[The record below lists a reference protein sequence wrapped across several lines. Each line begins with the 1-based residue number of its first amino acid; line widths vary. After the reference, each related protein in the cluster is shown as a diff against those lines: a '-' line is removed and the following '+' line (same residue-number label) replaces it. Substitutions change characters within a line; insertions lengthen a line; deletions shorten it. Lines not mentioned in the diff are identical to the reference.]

1 MLSSPLRATMSFRL
15 SEGTVTTVANAIA
28 SSIGIGMDMGAV
40 DVFVDLNV
48 ESSRYSL

>member
-28 SSIGIGMDMGAV
+28 SSIGLGMDMGAV
-40 DVFVDLNV
+40 DASI
-48 ESSRYSL
+48 ESNLEIFGYSL